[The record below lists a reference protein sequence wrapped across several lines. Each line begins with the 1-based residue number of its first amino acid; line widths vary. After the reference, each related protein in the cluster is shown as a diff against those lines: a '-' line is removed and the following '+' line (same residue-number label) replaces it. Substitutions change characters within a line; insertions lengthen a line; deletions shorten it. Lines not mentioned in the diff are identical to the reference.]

1 MRICGV
7 KHGDM
12 ENEVL
17 TGFDILEGIVPPRW
31 PSDKG

>member
-17 TGFDILEGIVPPRW
+17 TGFDILERIVPQW
-31 PSDKG
+31 MAK